1 MAILAAFLIAL
12 FVSVLFS
19 SPYRSKGSSMAPLAI
34 FFFVLF
40 LAGIAGGYWIVP
52 FGPVMWGIAWLPL
65 LFIVFVVAILFSAP
79 PLHQRTIATPGEET
93 KMGGA
98 LAAVSIFTW
107 ILFVVLLIA
116 IFAGIFQSHPL

>member
-1 MAILAAFLIAL
+1 
-12 FVSVLFS
+12 
-19 SPYRSKGSSMAPLAI
+19 MAPLAI

-52 FGPVMWGIAWLPL
+52 FDPVMWGVAWLPL
-65 LFIVFVVAILFSAP
+65 LFIIFVVAILFSAP
-79 PLHQRTIATPGEET
+79 PLHQRTIATPGEKTE
-93 KMGGA
+93 MGA

>member
-1 MAILAAFLIAL
+1 MSILAAFLIAI

-40 LAGIAGGYWIVP
+40 LSGIAGGYWIVP
-52 FGPVMWGIAWLPL
+52 FGPVMWGVAWLPL
-65 LFIVFVVAILFSAP
+65 LSIIFVVAILFSAP
-79 PLHQRTIATPGEET
+79 PPHQRTITTPGEKAE
-93 KMGGA
+93 MGA
-98 LAAVSIFTW
+98 FAAVSIFTW

-116 IFAGIFQSHPL
+116 IFAGIFQSHPM